1 MKRVLSMNTKAQEVC
16 VKRKETHTHTQGS
29 ANKYKIEVN
38 VMDNENAD

>member
-1 MKRVLSMNTKAQEVC
+1 MKRVLSMDTKAQEVS
-16 VKRKETHTHTQGS
+16 VKRKETHTQGT